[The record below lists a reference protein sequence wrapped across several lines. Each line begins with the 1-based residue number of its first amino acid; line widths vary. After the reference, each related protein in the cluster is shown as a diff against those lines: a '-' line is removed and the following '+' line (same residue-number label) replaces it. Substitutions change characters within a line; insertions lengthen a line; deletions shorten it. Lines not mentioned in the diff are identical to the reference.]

1 MTEKEQKEL
10 DPREDLFCSNYTAVG
25 TETFNH
31 KEKSALAAGYAE
43 ASAGNQATKLLR
55 RPEIQQRLD
64 ELKAENR
71 KRNNVSTDSVVENL
85 THDRDMA
92 RAKGDWQA
100 AIRADELIG
109 KTLGCFTDVQVID
122 EPERRELSER
132 EAEEVTQL
140 AKIRLQQKYGLQER
154 AHTPVSAEKK
164 VG

>member
-1 MTEKEQKEL
+1 
-10 DPREDLFCSNYTAVG
+10 
-25 TETFNH
+25 
-31 KEKSALAAGYAE
+31 
-43 ASAGNQATKLLR
+43 
-55 RPEIQQRLD
+55 
-64 ELKAENR
+64 
-71 KRNNVSTDSVVENL
+71 
-85 THDRDMA
+85 MA